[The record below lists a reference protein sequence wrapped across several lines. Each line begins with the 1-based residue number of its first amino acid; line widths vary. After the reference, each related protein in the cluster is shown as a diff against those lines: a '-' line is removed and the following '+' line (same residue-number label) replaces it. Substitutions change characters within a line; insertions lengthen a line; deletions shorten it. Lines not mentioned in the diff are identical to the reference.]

1 MDDLLK
7 NKIKKELEKTFSKAK
22 TNELLSYIEDGSK
35 DRLDDPVVQKEFI
48 EVITNEN

>member
-22 TNELLSYIEDGSK
+22 TNEEKHIILFNL
-35 DRLDDPVVQKEFI
+35 P
-48 EVITNEN
+48 EVLKAWKYQEEIF